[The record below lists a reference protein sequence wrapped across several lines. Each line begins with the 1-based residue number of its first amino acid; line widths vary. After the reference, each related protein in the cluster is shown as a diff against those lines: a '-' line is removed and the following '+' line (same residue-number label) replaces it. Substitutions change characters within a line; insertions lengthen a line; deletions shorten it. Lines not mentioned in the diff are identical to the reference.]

1 MSVSVSVIIPAYNTE
16 QYIGKAILSAL
27 NQTLRNIE
35 VIVVDDCS
43 TDNTVKVV
51 QSFKD
56 PRLKLLLNQ
65 ENLGAGGARN
75 RAIEV
80 AQGKWIAVLD
90 SDDWYAPQ
98 RLEVLANIAEREK
111 VDFIADDSYL
121 IEDGMSTP
129 WSTIICESG
138 VEISSIQQFNAAEF
152 ILTDIEGRPG
162 LRLGFTKPL
171 FSKQFLQQNNIKYEN
186 IRVTQDFWFDMQCF
200 LHGAKFF
207 LVPEPYYF
215 YRARPGSLV
224 STNKIAR
231 MKEECEAIAR
241 FYQHSDYLE
250 RHPEVLA
257 ALKLKMKETCLWLDY
272 YSVVEP
278 LKQGEVLVG
287 LRKILSK
294 PATIRH
300 SIANLPKL
308 IARRWESL
316 SMKDRVNFQKQ
327 MFKAR
332 SNCRVGN
339 AHTTLLLKPKAKTYK
354 Q

>member
-16 QYIGKAILSAL
+16 QYIAKAILSAL

-35 VIVVDDCS
+35 VIVVNDCS
-43 TDNTVKVV
+43 TDNTVEVV
-51 QSFKD
+51 QSFDD
-56 PRLKLLLNQ
+56 PRLKLLSNQ

-98 RLEVLANIAEREK
+98 RLEVLVNLAQQKK

-121 IEDGMSTP
+121 IEDGDSTP
-129 WSTIICESG
+129 WSTIIRESG

-152 ILTDIEGRPG
+152 ILTDIEGRSG

-171 FSKQFLQQNNIKYEN
+171 FSRQFLQTNNIKYEN

-207 LVPEPYYF
+207 LVPEPYYY

-224 STNKIAR
+224 SSNKIAR
-231 MKEECEAIAR
+231 MEEECEAIAR

-257 ALKLKMKETCLWLDY
+257 ALKFKMKQTRSWLDY
-272 YSVVEP
+272 YLVVEP
-278 LKQGEVLVG
+278 LKQGEIL
-287 LRKILSK
+287 LSLQRMLSK

-300 SIANLPKL
+300 SISHLPKL
-308 IARRWESL
+308 ITRRWEKL
-316 SMKDRVNFQKQ
+316 LMKDRVNLQKNI
-327 MFKAR
+327 FKAR
-332 SNCRVGN
+332 SNF
-339 AHTTLLLKPKAKTYK
+339 
-354 Q
+354 